1 MEKFR
6 QLRVRANW
14 RHHTEGPF
22 ANPDQSRRTCNRRQ
36 LTSHARGLLRCAG
49 SETCC
54 TTTEITGSYLSLLLQ
69 LTSCDGH
76 LGSLRL
82 DNVVR

>member
-14 RHHTEGPF
+14 RHHTEGLF
-22 ANPDQSRRTCNRRQ
+22 ANPDQSRQTCNRRQ
-36 LTSHARGLLRCAG
+36 LTSHARGLVRWAG
-49 SETCC
+49 GETCC
-54 TTTEITGSYLSLLLQ
+54 ATTGITGSYFSLLLQ

-76 LGSLRL
+76 LGPFRL

>member
-14 RHHTEGPF
+14 RHHTEGLF

-36 LTSHARGLLRCAG
+36 LTSHARGLVRWAG
-49 SETCC
+49 GETCC
-54 TTTEITGSYLSLLLQ
+54 ATTGITGSYFSLLLQ

-76 LGSLRL
+76 LGPFRL